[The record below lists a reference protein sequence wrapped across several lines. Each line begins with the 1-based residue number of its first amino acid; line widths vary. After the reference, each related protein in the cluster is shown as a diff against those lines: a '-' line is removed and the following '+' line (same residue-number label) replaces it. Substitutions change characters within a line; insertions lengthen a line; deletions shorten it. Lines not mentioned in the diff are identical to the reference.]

1 MIKKKAVAGGI
12 VALAAVLGGG
22 GIFAW
27 TRRTADTETL
37 ADNQKYV
44 YAYVTSIEGNELTYM
59 EVDESVV
66 EAYLA
71 SSTEDTEN
79 TEKGGDGSGA
89 PGGSDG
95 SGAPGDGSGA
105 PGRMSQGTSGTN
117 DSTEMSDG
125 MTQEENGDMPG
136 DATSDGTGSNGGG
149 APGGNG
155 GMSGKSV
162 TTLIPVS
169 TVVHTTAGTETTFQR
184 LAAGDLL
191 KLLILRSRK
200 LQFREASRRRKKL
213 KSRACCRKKYRIFN
227 GHAGFCFC
235 PDIFQILKIGS
246 CRKLSPCNLGFLHRL
261 REGMPDLSQY
271 IFRHLFF

>member
-27 TRRTADTETL
+27 TRRIEDTETL

-44 YAYVTSIEGNELTYM
+44 YAYVTSIEGNELTYV

-71 SSTEDTEN
+71 SSTENTEN
-79 TEKGGDGSGA
+79 AEKGGDGSGA

-95 SGAPGDGSGA
+95 SGASGGSDAAGASGDGSGA
-105 PGRMSQGTSGTN
+105 HGGMPRGTSGTD
-117 DSTEMSDG
+117 DSTETSDG
-125 MTQEENGDMPG
+125 MSQGICGTDDSTETSDGMPQEENGDMPG

-149 APGGNG
+149 ASGGNG
-155 GMSGKSV
+155 GMSGESV

-191 KLLILRSRK
+191 KLLIETSEDGEEVIIEIWM
-200 LQFREASRRRKKL
+200 Q
-213 KSRACCRKKYRIFN
+213 
-227 GHAGFCFC
+227 
-235 PDIFQILKIGS
+235 
-246 CRKLSPCNLGFLHRL
+246 
-261 REGMPDLSQY
+261 
-271 IFRHLFF
+271 

>member
-27 TRRTADTETL
+27 TRRIEDTETL

-44 YAYVTSIEGNELTYM
+44 YAYVTSIEGNELTYV

-71 SSTEDTEN
+71 SSTENTEN
-79 TEKGGDGSGA
+79 AEKGGDSSGA

-95 SGAPGDGSGA
+95 SGAPGGSDAAGAPGDGLGAPGDGSGAPGDSTEASGDGSGA

-162 TTLIPVS
+162 TTLIPV
-169 TVVHTTAGTETTFQR
+169 HTTAGTETTFQR

-191 KLLILRSRK
+191 KLLIETSEDGEEVIIEIWM
-200 LQFREASRRRKKL
+200 Q
-213 KSRACCRKKYRIFN
+213 
-227 GHAGFCFC
+227 
-235 PDIFQILKIGS
+235 
-246 CRKLSPCNLGFLHRL
+246 
-261 REGMPDLSQY
+261 
-271 IFRHLFF
+271 

>member
-27 TRRTADTETL
+27 TRRIEDTETL

-44 YAYVTSIEGNELTYM
+44 YAYVTSIEGNELTYV

-71 SSTEDTEN
+71 SSTENTEN
-79 TEKGGDGSGA
+79 AEKGGDGAGA

-95 SGAPGDGSGA
+95 SGAPGGSDAAGAPGDGLGAPGDGSGAPGDSTEASGDGSGA

-191 KLLILRSRK
+191 KLLIETSEDGEEVIIEIWM
-200 LQFREASRRRKKL
+200 Q
-213 KSRACCRKKYRIFN
+213 
-227 GHAGFCFC
+227 
-235 PDIFQILKIGS
+235 
-246 CRKLSPCNLGFLHRL
+246 
-261 REGMPDLSQY
+261 
-271 IFRHLFF
+271 

>member
-125 MTQEENGDMPG
+125 MPQEENGDMPG
-136 DATSDGTGSNGGG
+136 DATSDGTGSHGGG

-191 KLLILRSRK
+191 KLLIVTSEDGEEVIIEIWM
-200 LQFREASRRRKKL
+200 Q
-213 KSRACCRKKYRIFN
+213 
-227 GHAGFCFC
+227 
-235 PDIFQILKIGS
+235 
-246 CRKLSPCNLGFLHRL
+246 
-261 REGMPDLSQY
+261 
-271 IFRHLFF
+271 

>member
-27 TRRTADTETL
+27 TRRIEDTETL

-44 YAYVTSIEGNELTYM
+44 YAYVTSIEGNELTYV
-59 EVDESVV
+59 EVDKSVV

-71 SSTEDTEN
+71 SSTENTEN
-79 TEKGGDGSGA
+79 AEKGGDGSGA

-95 SGAPGDGSGA
+95 SGAPGGSDAAGASGDGSGA
-105 PGRMSQGTSGTN
+105 PGGMPRGTSGTDN
-117 DSTEMSDG
+117 STETSDG
-125 MTQEENGDMPG
+125 MPQGENGGMPG
-136 DATSDGTGSNGGG
+136 DAALDGTGSNGGG

-155 GMSGKSV
+155 GMSGESV

-169 TVVHTTAGTETTFQR
+169 TVVHTTAGTETTFQQ

-191 KLLILRSRK
+191 KLLIETSEDGEEVIIEIWM
-200 LQFREASRRRKKL
+200 Q
-213 KSRACCRKKYRIFN
+213 
-227 GHAGFCFC
+227 
-235 PDIFQILKIGS
+235 
-246 CRKLSPCNLGFLHRL
+246 
-261 REGMPDLSQY
+261 
-271 IFRHLFF
+271 

>member
-89 PGGSDG
+89 PGESDGSGAPGGSDTAGAPEDGSGAPGGSDG

-125 MTQEENGDMPG
+125 MTQGTSGTDDSTEMSEVMLQGENGGMPG
-136 DATSDGTGSNGGG
+136 DAALDGTGSNGGG

-155 GMSGKSV
+155 GMSGESV

-191 KLLILRSRK
+191 KLLIVTSEDGEEVIVEIWM
-200 LQFREASRRRKKL
+200 Q
-213 KSRACCRKKYRIFN
+213 
-227 GHAGFCFC
+227 
-235 PDIFQILKIGS
+235 
-246 CRKLSPCNLGFLHRL
+246 
-261 REGMPDLSQY
+261 
-271 IFRHLFF
+271 

>member
-95 SGAPGDGSGA
+95 SGAPGGSDTAGAPGDSTEASGDGSGA
-105 PGRMSQGTSGTN
+105 PGRMSQGTSGTDAN
-117 DSTEMSDG
+117 TETSDG
-125 MTQEENGDMPG
+125 QPQGENGGMPG
-136 DATSDGTGSNGGG
+136 DTALDGTEKNGEE

-155 GMSGKSV
+155 GMSGESV

-191 KLLILRSRK
+191 KLLIVTSEDGEEVIIEIWM
-200 LQFREASRRRKKL
+200 Q
-213 KSRACCRKKYRIFN
+213 
-227 GHAGFCFC
+227 
-235 PDIFQILKIGS
+235 
-246 CRKLSPCNLGFLHRL
+246 
-261 REGMPDLSQY
+261 
-271 IFRHLFF
+271 

>member
-22 GIFAW
+22 IFAW
-27 TRRTADTETL
+27 TRRIEDTETL

-44 YAYVTSIEGNELTYM
+44 YAYVTSIEGNELTYV

-71 SSTEDTEN
+71 SSTENTEN
-79 TEKGGDGSGA
+79 AEKGGDGSGVPGGSDGSGAPGGSDTAGAPEDGSGA

-117 DSTEMSDG
+117 DSTVMSYG
-125 MTQEENGDMPG
+125 MPQEENGDMPG

-191 KLLILRSRK
+191 KLLIVTSEDGEEVIVEIWM
-200 LQFREASRRRKKL
+200 Q
-213 KSRACCRKKYRIFN
+213 
-227 GHAGFCFC
+227 
-235 PDIFQILKIGS
+235 
-246 CRKLSPCNLGFLHRL
+246 
-261 REGMPDLSQY
+261 
-271 IFRHLFF
+271 

>member
-79 TEKGGDGSGA
+79 AEKGRDGSGVPEGSDGSGA

-105 PGRMSQGTSGTN
+105 PGDSTETSDGMSQGISGTDDSTETSYGMSQGTSGTN

-191 KLLILRSRK
+191 KLLIVTSEDGEEVIVEIWM
-200 LQFREASRRRKKL
+200 Q
-213 KSRACCRKKYRIFN
+213 
-227 GHAGFCFC
+227 
-235 PDIFQILKIGS
+235 
-246 CRKLSPCNLGFLHRL
+246 
-261 REGMPDLSQY
+261 
-271 IFRHLFF
+271 

>member
-27 TRRTADTETL
+27 TRRIEDTETL

-79 TEKGGDGSGA
+79 TEKGGDGSGAPGESDGSGAPGGSDTAGAPEDGSGA

-191 KLLILRSRK
+191 KLLIETSEDGEEVIIEIWM
-200 LQFREASRRRKKL
+200 Q
-213 KSRACCRKKYRIFN
+213 
-227 GHAGFCFC
+227 
-235 PDIFQILKIGS
+235 
-246 CRKLSPCNLGFLHRL
+246 
-261 REGMPDLSQY
+261 
-271 IFRHLFF
+271 

>member
-1 MIKKKAVAGGI
+1 MIRKKVMAGGI

-27 TRRTADTETL
+27 THRTADMETL

-59 EVDESVV
+59 EVDEAAV

-71 SSTEDTEN
+71 SSTENTEN
-79 TEKGGDGSGA
+79 AEKGGDGSGVPGGSDGSGAPGGSDTAGAPEDGSGA

-125 MTQEENGDMPG
+125 MPQEENGDMPG

-191 KLLILRSRK
+191 KLLIVTSEDGEEVIIEIWM
-200 LQFREASRRRKKL
+200 Q
-213 KSRACCRKKYRIFN
+213 
-227 GHAGFCFC
+227 
-235 PDIFQILKIGS
+235 
-246 CRKLSPCNLGFLHRL
+246 
-261 REGMPDLSQY
+261 
-271 IFRHLFF
+271 

>member
-1 MIKKKAVAGGI
+1 MIRKKVMAGGI

-27 TRRTADTETL
+27 THRTADMETL

-71 SSTEDTEN
+71 SSTENTEN
-79 TEKGGDGSGA
+79 AEKGGDGSGA
-89 PGGSDG
+89 PGDSTEA
-95 SGAPGDGSGA
+95 SGDGSGA

-117 DSTEMSDG
+117 DSTVMSYG
-125 MTQEENGDMPG
+125 MPQEENGDMPG

-191 KLLILRSRK
+191 KLLIVTSEDGEEVIVEIWM
-200 LQFREASRRRKKL
+200 Q
-213 KSRACCRKKYRIFN
+213 
-227 GHAGFCFC
+227 
-235 PDIFQILKIGS
+235 
-246 CRKLSPCNLGFLHRL
+246 
-261 REGMPDLSQY
+261 
-271 IFRHLFF
+271 

>member
-27 TRRTADTETL
+27 TRRIEDTETL

-44 YAYVTSIEGNELTYM
+44 YAYVTSIEGNELTYV

-71 SSTEDTEN
+71 SSTENTEN
-79 TEKGGDGSGA
+79 AEKGGDGSGV

-117 DSTEMSDG
+117 DSTVMSYG
-125 MTQEENGDMPG
+125 MPQEENGDMPG

-191 KLLILRSRK
+191 KLLIVTSEDGEEVIVEIWM
-200 LQFREASRRRKKL
+200 Q
-213 KSRACCRKKYRIFN
+213 
-227 GHAGFCFC
+227 
-235 PDIFQILKIGS
+235 
-246 CRKLSPCNLGFLHRL
+246 
-261 REGMPDLSQY
+261 
-271 IFRHLFF
+271 

>member
-191 KLLILRSRK
+191 KLLIETSEDGEEVIVEIWM
-200 LQFREASRRRKKL
+200 Q
-213 KSRACCRKKYRIFN
+213 
-227 GHAGFCFC
+227 
-235 PDIFQILKIGS
+235 
-246 CRKLSPCNLGFLHRL
+246 
-261 REGMPDLSQY
+261 
-271 IFRHLFF
+271 

>member
-1 MIKKKAVAGGI
+1 MIRKKVMAGGI

-27 TRRTADTETL
+27 THRTADMETL

-79 TEKGGDGSGA
+79 AEKGGDGSGVPGGSDGSGAPGGSDTAGAPEDGSGA

-117 DSTEMSDG
+117 DSTVMSYG
-125 MTQEENGDMPG
+125 MPQEENGDMPG

-169 TVVHTTAGTETTFQR
+169 PVVHTTAGTETTFQR

-191 KLLILRSRK
+191 KLLIVTSEDGEEVIVEIWM
-200 LQFREASRRRKKL
+200 Q
-213 KSRACCRKKYRIFN
+213 
-227 GHAGFCFC
+227 
-235 PDIFQILKIGS
+235 
-246 CRKLSPCNLGFLHRL
+246 
-261 REGMPDLSQY
+261 
-271 IFRHLFF
+271 

>member
-1 MIKKKAVAGGI
+1 MIRKKVMAGGI

-27 TRRTADTETL
+27 THRTADMETL

-71 SSTEDTEN
+71 SSTENTEN
-79 TEKGGDGSGA
+79 AEKGGDGSGVPGGSDGSGAPGGSDTAGAPEDGSGA

-125 MTQEENGDMPG
+125 MPQEENGDMPG

-191 KLLILRSRK
+191 KLLIETSEDGEEVIIEIWM
-200 LQFREASRRRKKL
+200 Q
-213 KSRACCRKKYRIFN
+213 
-227 GHAGFCFC
+227 
-235 PDIFQILKIGS
+235 
-246 CRKLSPCNLGFLHRL
+246 
-261 REGMPDLSQY
+261 
-271 IFRHLFF
+271 

>member
-95 SGAPGDGSGA
+95 SGAPGGSDTAGAPGDSTEASGDGSGA

-125 MTQEENGDMPG
+125 MPQEENGDMPG
-136 DATSDGTGSNGGG
+136 DATSDGTGSNGEE

-155 GMSGKSV
+155 GMSGESV

-191 KLLILRSRK
+191 KLLIVTSEDGEEVIIEIWM
-200 LQFREASRRRKKL
+200 Q
-213 KSRACCRKKYRIFN
+213 
-227 GHAGFCFC
+227 
-235 PDIFQILKIGS
+235 
-246 CRKLSPCNLGFLHRL
+246 
-261 REGMPDLSQY
+261 
-271 IFRHLFF
+271 

>member
-79 TEKGGDGSGA
+79 AEKGGDGSGVPEGSDGSGA
-89 PGGSDG
+89 PGGSDTA
-95 SGAPGDGSGA
+95 GAPGDGSGA
-105 PGRMSQGTSGTN
+105 PGDSTEASGDGSGASGRMSQGTSGTN

-125 MTQEENGDMPG
+125 MPQGTSGTDDSTEMSEVMLQGENGGMPG
-136 DATSDGTGSNGGG
+136 DAALDGTGSNGGG

-155 GMSGKSV
+155 GMSGESV

-191 KLLILRSRK
+191 KLLIETSEDGEEVIIEIWM
-200 LQFREASRRRKKL
+200 Q
-213 KSRACCRKKYRIFN
+213 
-227 GHAGFCFC
+227 
-235 PDIFQILKIGS
+235 
-246 CRKLSPCNLGFLHRL
+246 
-261 REGMPDLSQY
+261 
-271 IFRHLFF
+271 

>member
-89 PGGSDG
+89 PGESDGSGAPGGSDTAGAPEDGSGAPGGSEG

-125 MTQEENGDMPG
+125 MTQGTSGTDDSTEMSEVMLQGENGGMPG
-136 DATSDGTGSNGGG
+136 DAALDGTGSNGGG

-155 GMSGKSV
+155 GMSGESV

-191 KLLILRSRK
+191 KLLIETSEDGEEVIIEIWM
-200 LQFREASRRRKKL
+200 Q
-213 KSRACCRKKYRIFN
+213 
-227 GHAGFCFC
+227 
-235 PDIFQILKIGS
+235 
-246 CRKLSPCNLGFLHRL
+246 
-261 REGMPDLSQY
+261 
-271 IFRHLFF
+271 

>member
-27 TRRTADTETL
+27 TRRIEDTETL

-44 YAYVTSIEGNELTYM
+44 YAYVTSIEGNELTYV

-117 DSTEMSDG
+117 DSTVMSYG
-125 MTQEENGDMPG
+125 MPQEENGDMPG

-191 KLLILRSRK
+191 KLLIVTSEDGEEVIVEIWM
-200 LQFREASRRRKKL
+200 Q
-213 KSRACCRKKYRIFN
+213 
-227 GHAGFCFC
+227 
-235 PDIFQILKIGS
+235 
-246 CRKLSPCNLGFLHRL
+246 
-261 REGMPDLSQY
+261 
-271 IFRHLFF
+271 

>member
-95 SGAPGDGSGA
+95 SGAPGGSDTAGAPGDSTEASGDGSGA
-105 PGRMSQGTSGTN
+105 PGRMSQGTSGTDAN
-117 DSTEMSDG
+117 TETSDG
-125 MTQEENGDMPG
+125 QPQEENGDMPG

-191 KLLILRSRK
+191 KLLIETS
-200 LQFREASRRRKKL
+200 EDGEEVIIEIWSRRSAR
-213 KSRACCRKKYRIFN
+213 
-227 GHAGFCFC
+227 
-235 PDIFQILKIGS
+235 
-246 CRKLSPCNLGFLHRL
+246 
-261 REGMPDLSQY
+261 SQKQKV
-271 IFRHLFF
+271 

>member
-79 TEKGGDGSGA
+79 TEKGRDGSGA

-125 MTQEENGDMPG
+125 MPQEENGDMPG
-136 DATSDGTGSNGGG
+136 DATSDGTGSNGEE

-155 GMSGKSV
+155 GMSGESV

-191 KLLILRSRK
+191 KLLIVTSEDGVEVIIEIWM
-200 LQFREASRRRKKL
+200 Q
-213 KSRACCRKKYRIFN
+213 
-227 GHAGFCFC
+227 
-235 PDIFQILKIGS
+235 
-246 CRKLSPCNLGFLHRL
+246 
-261 REGMPDLSQY
+261 
-271 IFRHLFF
+271 

>member
-95 SGAPGDGSGA
+95 SGAPGGSDAAGA
-105 PGRMSQGTSGTN
+105 PGDGLGAPGGMPRGTSGTD
-117 DSTEMSDG
+117 DSTETSDG
-125 MTQEENGDMPG
+125 MPQEENGDMPG

-191 KLLILRSRK
+191 KLLIETSEDGEEVIIEIWM
-200 LQFREASRRRKKL
+200 Q
-213 KSRACCRKKYRIFN
+213 
-227 GHAGFCFC
+227 
-235 PDIFQILKIGS
+235 
-246 CRKLSPCNLGFLHRL
+246 
-261 REGMPDLSQY
+261 
-271 IFRHLFF
+271 

>member
-27 TRRTADTETL
+27 THRTADMETL

-79 TEKGGDGSGA
+79 AEKGRDGSGVPEGSDGSGA
-89 PGGSDG
+89 PGGSDAA
-95 SGAPGDGSGA
+95 GAPEDGSGA
-105 PGRMSQGTSGTN
+105 PGGMPRGTSGTD
-117 DSTEMSDG
+117 DSTETSYG
-125 MTQEENGDMPG
+125 MPQEENGDMPG

-191 KLLILRSRK
+191 KLLIVTSEDGEEVIIEIWM
-200 LQFREASRRRKKL
+200 Q
-213 KSRACCRKKYRIFN
+213 
-227 GHAGFCFC
+227 
-235 PDIFQILKIGS
+235 
-246 CRKLSPCNLGFLHRL
+246 
-261 REGMPDLSQY
+261 
-271 IFRHLFF
+271 

>member
-117 DSTEMSDG
+117 DSTVMSYG
-125 MTQEENGDMPG
+125 MPQEENGDMPG

-191 KLLILRSRK
+191 KLLIVTSEDGEEVIVEIWM
-200 LQFREASRRRKKL
+200 Q
-213 KSRACCRKKYRIFN
+213 
-227 GHAGFCFC
+227 
-235 PDIFQILKIGS
+235 
-246 CRKLSPCNLGFLHRL
+246 
-261 REGMPDLSQY
+261 
-271 IFRHLFF
+271 

>member
-95 SGAPGDGSGA
+95 SGAPGGSDTAGAPEDGSGA
-105 PGRMSQGTSGTN
+105 PGGMPRGTSGTDDSTETSDGMSQGISGTDDSTETSYGMPQGTSGTN
-117 DSTEMSDG
+117 DSTVMSYG
-125 MTQEENGDMPG
+125 MPQEENGDMPG

-191 KLLILRSRK
+191 KLLIVTSEDGEEVIVEIWM
-200 LQFREASRRRKKL
+200 Q
-213 KSRACCRKKYRIFN
+213 
-227 GHAGFCFC
+227 
-235 PDIFQILKIGS
+235 
-246 CRKLSPCNLGFLHRL
+246 
-261 REGMPDLSQY
+261 
-271 IFRHLFF
+271 

>member
-79 TEKGGDGSGA
+79 TEKGGDGLGA

-191 KLLILRSRK
+191 KLLIVTSEDGEEVIVEIWM
-200 LQFREASRRRKKL
+200 Q
-213 KSRACCRKKYRIFN
+213 
-227 GHAGFCFC
+227 
-235 PDIFQILKIGS
+235 
-246 CRKLSPCNLGFLHRL
+246 
-261 REGMPDLSQY
+261 
-271 IFRHLFF
+271 

>member
-1 MIKKKAVAGGI
+1 M
-12 VALAAVLGGG
+12 LGGG

-27 TRRTADTETL
+27 TRRIEDTETL

-44 YAYVTSIEGNELTYM
+44 YAYVTSIEGNELTYV

-71 SSTEDTEN
+71 SSTENTEN
-79 TEKGGDGSGA
+79 AEKGGDGSGA

-95 SGAPGDGSGA
+95 SGAPGGSDAAGAPGDGSGA

-191 KLLILRSRK
+191 KLLIETSEDGEEVIIEIWM
-200 LQFREASRRRKKL
+200 Q
-213 KSRACCRKKYRIFN
+213 
-227 GHAGFCFC
+227 
-235 PDIFQILKIGS
+235 
-246 CRKLSPCNLGFLHRL
+246 
-261 REGMPDLSQY
+261 
-271 IFRHLFF
+271 

>member
-79 TEKGGDGSGA
+79 AEKGRDGSGVPEGSDGSGA

-105 PGRMSQGTSGTN
+105 PGDSTETSDGMSQGISGTD
-117 DSTEMSDG
+117 DSTETSYG
-125 MTQEENGDMPG
+125 MPQEENGDMPG

-191 KLLILRSRK
+191 KLLIETSEDGEEVIIEIWM
-200 LQFREASRRRKKL
+200 Q
-213 KSRACCRKKYRIFN
+213 
-227 GHAGFCFC
+227 
-235 PDIFQILKIGS
+235 
-246 CRKLSPCNLGFLHRL
+246 
-261 REGMPDLSQY
+261 
-271 IFRHLFF
+271 

>member
-27 TRRTADTETL
+27 TRRIEDTETL

-44 YAYVTSIEGNELTYM
+44 YAYVTSIEGNELTYV

-71 SSTEDTEN
+71 SSTENTEN
-79 TEKGGDGSGA
+79 AEKGGDGSGAPGGSDGSGA

-105 PGRMSQGTSGTN
+105 PGRMSQGTSGT
-117 DSTEMSDG
+117 DAGTETSDG
-125 MTQEENGDMPG
+125 QPQEENGDMPG

-191 KLLILRSRK
+191 KLLIETSEDGEEVIIEIWM
-200 LQFREASRRRKKL
+200 Q
-213 KSRACCRKKYRIFN
+213 
-227 GHAGFCFC
+227 
-235 PDIFQILKIGS
+235 
-246 CRKLSPCNLGFLHRL
+246 
-261 REGMPDLSQY
+261 
-271 IFRHLFF
+271 

>member
-27 TRRTADTETL
+27 TRRTADMETL

-191 KLLILRSRK
+191 KLLIVTSEDGEEVIVEIWM
-200 LQFREASRRRKKL
+200 Q
-213 KSRACCRKKYRIFN
+213 
-227 GHAGFCFC
+227 
-235 PDIFQILKIGS
+235 
-246 CRKLSPCNLGFLHRL
+246 
-261 REGMPDLSQY
+261 
-271 IFRHLFF
+271 

>member
-27 TRRTADTETL
+27 TRRIEDTETL

-44 YAYVTSIEGNELTYM
+44 YAYVTSIEGNELTYV

-71 SSTEDTEN
+71 SSTENTEN
-79 TEKGGDGSGA
+79 AEKGGDGSGA

-95 SGAPGDGSGA
+95 SGAPGGSDAAGAPGDGLGAPGDGSGA
-105 PGRMSQGTSGTN
+105 PGDSTEASGDGSGTPGRMSQGTSGTN

-191 KLLILRSRK
+191 KLLIETSEDGEEVIIEIWM
-200 LQFREASRRRKKL
+200 Q
-213 KSRACCRKKYRIFN
+213 
-227 GHAGFCFC
+227 
-235 PDIFQILKIGS
+235 
-246 CRKLSPCNLGFLHRL
+246 
-261 REGMPDLSQY
+261 
-271 IFRHLFF
+271 

>member
-89 PGGSDG
+89 PGESDG

-105 PGRMSQGTSGTN
+105 PGDGSGAPGDSTEASGDGSGASGRMPQGTSGTN
-117 DSTEMSDG
+117 DSTVMSYG
-125 MTQEENGDMPG
+125 MPQEENGDMPG

-191 KLLILRSRK
+191 KLLIETSEDGEEVIIEIWM
-200 LQFREASRRRKKL
+200 Q
-213 KSRACCRKKYRIFN
+213 
-227 GHAGFCFC
+227 
-235 PDIFQILKIGS
+235 
-246 CRKLSPCNLGFLHRL
+246 
-261 REGMPDLSQY
+261 
-271 IFRHLFF
+271 

>member
-27 TRRTADTETL
+27 TRRIEDTETL

-44 YAYVTSIEGNELTYM
+44 YAYVTSIEGNELTYV

-71 SSTEDTEN
+71 SSTENTEN
-79 TEKGGDGSGA
+79 AEKGGDGSGA
-89 PGGSDG
+89 PGGSDTA
-95 SGAPGDGSGA
+95 GAPEDGSGA
-105 PGRMSQGTSGTN
+105 PGGMPRGTSGTNDSTEMSDGMSQGISGTDDSTETSYGMPQGTSGTN

-125 MTQEENGDMPG
+125 MPQEENGDMPG

-155 GMSGKSV
+155 GMRGKSV

-191 KLLILRSRK
+191 KLLIVTSEDGEEVIIEIWM
-200 LQFREASRRRKKL
+200 Q
-213 KSRACCRKKYRIFN
+213 
-227 GHAGFCFC
+227 
-235 PDIFQILKIGS
+235 
-246 CRKLSPCNLGFLHRL
+246 
-261 REGMPDLSQY
+261 
-271 IFRHLFF
+271 

>member
-27 TRRTADTETL
+27 TRRIEDTETL

-44 YAYVTSIEGNELTYM
+44 YAYVTSIEGNELTYV

-71 SSTEDTEN
+71 SSTENTEN
-79 TEKGGDGSGA
+79 AEKGGDGSGAPGGSDGSGA

-125 MTQEENGDMPG
+125 MPQEENGDMPG

-184 LAAGDLL
+184 MAAGDLL
-191 KLLILRSRK
+191 KLLIETSEDGEEVIIEIWM
-200 LQFREASRRRKKL
+200 Q
-213 KSRACCRKKYRIFN
+213 
-227 GHAGFCFC
+227 
-235 PDIFQILKIGS
+235 
-246 CRKLSPCNLGFLHRL
+246 
-261 REGMPDLSQY
+261 
-271 IFRHLFF
+271 

>member
-27 TRRTADTETL
+27 TRRIEDTETL

-44 YAYVTSIEGNELTYM
+44 YAYVTSIEGNELTYV

-79 TEKGGDGSGA
+79 AEKGGDGSGA

-95 SGAPGDGSGA
+95 SGAPGGSDAAGAPGDGLGAPGDGSGA
-105 PGRMSQGTSGTN
+105 PGDSTEASGDGSGASGRMSQGTSGTN

-125 MTQEENGDMPG
+125 MPQEENGDMPG

-191 KLLILRSRK
+191 KLLIVTSEDGEEVIVEIWM
-200 LQFREASRRRKKL
+200 Q
-213 KSRACCRKKYRIFN
+213 
-227 GHAGFCFC
+227 
-235 PDIFQILKIGS
+235 
-246 CRKLSPCNLGFLHRL
+246 
-261 REGMPDLSQY
+261 
-271 IFRHLFF
+271 

>member
-27 TRRTADTETL
+27 TRRIEDTETL

-44 YAYVTSIEGNELTYM
+44 YAYVTSIEGTELTYV

-71 SSTEDTEN
+71 RSTEN
-79 TEKGGDGSGA
+79 TENAEKGGDGSGA

-95 SGAPGDGSGA
+95 SGAPGGSDAAGAPGDGLGAPGDGSGAPGDSTEASGDGSGA

-191 KLLILRSRK
+191 KLLIETSEDGEEVIIEIWM
-200 LQFREASRRRKKL
+200 Q
-213 KSRACCRKKYRIFN
+213 
-227 GHAGFCFC
+227 
-235 PDIFQILKIGS
+235 
-246 CRKLSPCNLGFLHRL
+246 
-261 REGMPDLSQY
+261 
-271 IFRHLFF
+271 

>member
-44 YAYVTSIEGNELTYM
+44 YAYVASIEGNELTYM

-79 TEKGGDGSGA
+79 TEKGGDGLGA

-95 SGAPGDGSGA
+95 SGAPGGSDAAGTPGDSSEA
-105 PGRMSQGTSGTN
+105 PGRMSQGTSGT
-117 DSTEMSDG
+117 DAGTETSDG
-125 MTQEENGDMPG
+125 QPQGENGGMPG
-136 DATSDGTGSNGGG
+136 DTASDGTENNGGG

-155 GMSGKSV
+155 GMSGESV

-169 TVVHTTAGTETTFQR
+169 TVVHITAGTETTFQR

-191 KLLILRSRK
+191 KLLIETSEDGK
-200 LQFREASRRRKKL
+200 EVIIEIWMQ
-213 KSRACCRKKYRIFN
+213 
-227 GHAGFCFC
+227 
-235 PDIFQILKIGS
+235 
-246 CRKLSPCNLGFLHRL
+246 
-261 REGMPDLSQY
+261 
-271 IFRHLFF
+271 